1 MKLLYW
7 SNLLLLLLLVLLLSV
22 YFYYGTWYV
31 LVLFNCTAFFFTVNN
46 SFWYFISSLSTYE
59 FDPWFDMF
67 DLYVIVYDLLSASFL
82 YSLILNN
89 LSKYLYTY
97 TADLRPNKVVTSLY
111 IFLGKCCNTN
121 WLINLK
127 YNELRF
133 YNDIV
138 IGFDIFWCFQ
148 YLISSMILIS
158 QMFLYL

>member
-1 MKLLYW
+1 
-7 SNLLLLLLLVLLLSV
+7 
-22 YFYYGTWYV
+22 
-31 LVLFNCTAFFFTVNN
+31 
-46 SFWYFISSLSTYE
+46 
-59 FDPWFDMF
+59 MF

-97 TADLRPNKVVTSLY
+97 TADFRPNKVVTSLY

-138 IGFDIFWCFQ
+138 IGFDIF
-148 YLISSMILIS
+148 
-158 QMFLYL
+158 